1 MNLTQ
6 KPKQSLIPR
15 CLAALICAVLWLG
28 AAGAVAQS
36 INAEWTDWD
45 REAQRARSVID
56 AGAASPSALEDLRK
70 RLEDQKSGASKV
82 ADAASSEIS
91 RVTAELDA
99 LGPAPE
105 GDATEPPATA
115 ELRKELRE
123 RVTATEADRGRA
135 QRVVARVENILSD
148 LARLG
153 QQNFFDRL
161 ETRGPSPLNP
171 TVWVD
176 AKSDIVKLH
185 GRLRRE
191 VDRGLA
197 APSEQ
202 NDVLGLIA
210 IAVAALAIGLFILF
224 GVRGFAL
231 GLLSRRAEKSD
242 NRSRKL
248 VFGLGLTAARIV
260 ISMFAAIFIVIAL
273 SIFGSF
279 GTIGETIVGSAAF
292 GVLTVILAYA
302 LAAALFSP
310 EAAGLRLFNLS
321 TPQARS
327 ASRAKFPRARGR
339 TPRLAHGLLVSSL
352 APLGLT
358 SAQNA

>member
-6 KPKQSLIPR
+6 KPKQSFIPR

-36 INAEWTDWD
+36 SNAEWTDWD
-45 REAQRARSVID
+45 HEAQRARSVID

-123 RVTATEADRGRA
+123 RVTAAEADRGRA

-202 NDVLGLIA
+202 DDVLGLIA
-210 IAVAALAIGLFILF
+210 IAVAT
-224 GVRGFAL
+224 
-231 GLLSRRAEKSD
+231 
-242 NRSRKL
+242 RSRL
-248 VFGLGLTAARIV
+248 
-260 ISMFAAIFIVIAL
+260 SMKN
-273 SIFGSF
+273 
-279 GTIGETIVGSAAF
+279 
-292 GVLTVILAYA
+292 
-302 LAAALFSP
+302 P
-310 EAAGLRLFNLS
+310 
-321 TPQARS
+321 
-327 ASRAKFPRARGR
+327 
-339 TPRLAHGLLVSSL
+339 
-352 APLGLT
+352 
-358 SAQNA
+358 